1 MTAIILGWDPD
12 RWNEWNYAAVVK
24 HVAAMGLHLE
34 PWSVGHHRNIAAG
47 TDAWLLLQ
55 GDRGRGL
62 IGHGIVLSEHPEPG
76 PRSPASSGPC
86 RSRPRCPCRW
96 RSMPSCRPASRSP
109 STFWRR
115 RCPGS
120 RGTVM
125 MPPGWPSTRLRKQS
139 SGPCGVTS
147 GRRRARTPHPGPG
160 TYPRDAVTRV
170 EVNRYEQDPD
180 ARRACIAHHGTSCAA
195 CGFSFEQKYGQIGRD
210 FIPVHHLVPV
220 SQLGGG
226 YQLDPISDLVPLCAN
241 CHAMAH
247 HGVGTPRTVAELR
260 RIIGDAGFLRGT
272 TVSPEELE
280 AQRAARE
287 LLGPQ

>member
-1 MTAIILGWDPD
+1 MTAIILGWNPD
-12 RWNEWNYAAVVK
+12 RWNEWNYAAVVER
-24 HVAAMGLHLE
+24 VAATGMHLE
-34 PWSVGHHRNIAAG
+34 RWSGGRHRNIAEG

-55 GDRGRGL
+55 GDLGRGL
-62 IGHGIVLSEHPEPG
+62 IGHGVVLSDDPG
-76 PRSPASSGPC
+76 PRSPASGEAVPERAPMYVQVVFDSLLPPGEQIAVDVLAEALPGVPWDSDDVTGLAVEPGEEMMLRTLWRDFGPPSGPD
-86 RSRPRCPCRW
+86 P
-96 RSMPSCRPASRSP
+96 
-109 STFWRR
+109 T
-115 RCPGS
+115 
-120 RGTVM
+120 
-125 MPPGWPSTRLRKQS
+125 
-139 SGPCGVTS
+139 
-147 GRRRARTPHPGPG
+147 HPGAG

-195 CGFSFEQKYGQIGRD
+195 CGFSFEQKYGPIGTD
-210 FIPVHHLVPV
+210 FIPLHHLVPV
-220 SQLGGG
+220 SQLGSG

-247 HGVGTPRTVAELR
+247 QGVSTPRTVAELR
-260 RIIGDAGFLRGT
+260 RIISDAGFLHGT